1 MFTMDND
8 RSKASRKEEEFTFLG
23 QLLLLDSNRIFLI
36 PFNLSEEYLIIQN
49 MKRYKSFYLRV
60 KL

>member
-49 MKRYKSFYLRV
+49 MKR
-60 KL
+60 